1 MSEAQEVQEAGEL
14 VPLDLHVALSNF
26 TQAHRLMMRYF
37 DPGVKVIFQGDVV
50 AEEYAKITDQL
61 YELDPSDAA
70 ATLIAEAKQKFA
82 IYAYK
87 RSLILF

>member
-1 MSEAQEVQEAGEL
+1 MNDAASNL
-14 VPLDLHVALSNF
+14 VPLDLHLALHDF

-37 DPGVKVIFQGDVV
+37 DPGVKIIFQGDVP
-50 AEEYAKITDQL
+50 ADEYDRITDLL

-70 ATLIAEAKQKFA
+70 AVLIAEARQRFA